1 MIVLALV
8 TVLLSP
14 WKGPSLPTAPTGNY
28 ETSYALNVRGSPSAR
43 VDLRADGVAKG
54 WVAAFCTARLCAPFH
69 TIVTLDGTGKARL
82 EFSLIRTDPRAVAHA
97 HAVISANGGVAARAS
112 SR

>member
-28 ETSYALNVRGSPSAR
+28 ETSYALNLRGAPSAR

-69 TIVTLDGTGKARL
+69 TIVTLDGSGKARL
-82 EFSLIRTDPRAVAHA
+82 EFSLIRTDPKAAAHA
-97 HAVISANGGVAARAS
+97 HAVICADGGVAARAS